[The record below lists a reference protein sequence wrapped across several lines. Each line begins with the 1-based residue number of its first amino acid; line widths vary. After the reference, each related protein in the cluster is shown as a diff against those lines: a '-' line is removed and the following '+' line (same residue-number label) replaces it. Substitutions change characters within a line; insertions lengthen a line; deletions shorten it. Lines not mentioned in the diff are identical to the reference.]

1 LQFSKQT
8 GFKTQSQITVQIHP
22 DFQKDF
28 GDHRHTFRLTEL
40 NANKKGG
47 KSRRNSGG
55 ASARF
60 REEGDDIDDDA
71 DHDDSDE

>member
-1 LQFSKQT
+1 M
-8 GFKTQSQITVQIHP
+8 QIHP
-22 DFQKDF
+22 DFQEDF
-28 GDHRHTFRLTEL
+28 GDFRHNYTFRLTEL

-47 KSRRNSGG
+47 KPRRSSGG

-60 REEGDDIDDDA
+60 REEGDDIDDDV